1 MSEVLSLEEKKKK
14 LAKLV
19 GDINK
24 KYSGGK
30 DDDEN
35 ASCIC
40 KKASDLEN
48 IEGIPTGM
56 VSLDMAL
63 GCNGFPRGRI
73 IEISGREHSG
83 KTSLAL
89 EAIANAQRLDE
100 SSYSIY
106 LDLENGLDK
115 KYAKSIGVD
124 LDRLQVVEPI
134 PAEQVC
140 NLIRDVCNSGIFDYI
155 VVDSTSAMS
164 PSIEQGKAIDVNAQV
179 ASTAKLLSSL
189 CRQIVGPLGKS
200 KSCLIFISQIRKKIT
215 ANPYENPDVIGHG
228 ESLKYYTSVRISV
241 LKQKEEDGSED
252 CPRNPTVYTIFKN
265 KCGGKPKAKVEEVIV
280 WGKGIDK
287 ESDVLLFCMKSGVI
301 NRSGA
306 IYKYID
312 SNGEEHKWKGQ
323 NAVKAELLT
332 NDSLKNEILEKAKV
346 KYIKDDDS
354 EIENAPNVALDME
367 NESIE
372 E

>member
-1 MSEVLSLEEKKKK
+1 MTLEEKQKA

-24 KYSGGK
+24 KYGGEE
-30 DDDEN
+30 DEDGKKV
-35 ASCIC
+35 SIC
-40 KKASDLEN
+40 KKASDLDE

-56 VSLDMAL
+56 ISLDMAL
-63 GCNGFPRGRI
+63 GCQGFPRGRI
-73 IEISGREHSG
+73 VEISGPEHSG

-89 EAIANAQRLDE
+89 EAIANAHKIDPT
-100 SSYSIY
+100 SMSIY

-115 KYAKSIGVD
+115 RYAKSIGVD
-124 LDRLQVVEPI
+124 LNRLQVVEPI

-140 NLIRDVCNSGIFDYI
+140 NLIRDICGSNMFDYI

-200 KSCLIFISQIRKKIT
+200 NTCLIFISQIRKKIT

-228 ESLKYYTSVRISV
+228 EALKFYSSIRIKV

-252 CPRNPTVYTIFKN
+252 CPRNPTTYTIFKN

-287 ESDVLLFCMKSGVI
+287 EMDTLMFCMKSGVI
-301 NRSGA
+301 ARNSEKGKTY
-306 IYKYID
+306 IYGDY
-312 SNGEEHKWKGQ
+312 KWVGKD
-323 NAVKAELLT
+323 AVKQALKE
-332 NDSLKNEILEKAKV
+332 NESLRNEVLEKAK
-346 KYIKDDDS
+346 KLYLNSSDD
-354 EIENAPNVALDME
+354 IEDAPNMASDIEDEDLE
-367 NESIE
+367 NKDE
-372 E
+372 

>member
-1 MSEVLSLEEKKKK
+1 MTLEEKKKA
-14 LAKLV
+14 LSKLV
-19 GDINK
+19 GTINK
-24 KYSGGK
+24 KYGGG
-30 DDDEN
+30 DDDKEGT
-35 ASCIC
+35 IC
-40 KKASDLEN
+40 KKASELEN
-48 IEGIPTGM
+48 IVGIPTGM
-56 VSLDMAL
+56 ISLDMAL
-63 GCNGFPRGRI
+63 GCSGFPRGRI
-73 IEISGREHSG
+73 IEVSGKEHSG

-89 EAIANAQRLDE
+89 EAIANAQKLDPT
-100 SSYSIY
+100 SMSIY
-106 LDLENGLDK
+106 IDLENALDK

-134 PAEQVC
+134 PAEDVC
-140 NLIRDVCNSGIFDYI
+140 NLIRDICDSNMFDYI

-164 PSIEQGKAIDVNAQV
+164 PSLEQGKAIDVNAQV

-200 KSCLIFISQIRKKIT
+200 NSCLIFISQIRKKIT
-215 ANPYENPDVIGHG
+215 SNPYENPDVIGHG
-228 ESLKYYTSVRISV
+228 EALKYYTSVRISV
-241 LKQKEEDGSED
+241 LKQKEEEGSED

-301 NRSGA
+301 DRSGA
-306 IYKYID
+306 IYKYVD

-323 NAVKAELLT
+323 NAVKSELKE
-332 NDSLKNEILEKAKV
+332 NEALKNEILEKAKS
-346 KYIKDDDS
+346 KYMTDDDS
-354 EIENAPNVALDME
+354 EIENAPNMALEME
-367 NESIE
+367 NESE